1 VPAKTLSKLKTFS
14 SWITQLHTYVDRLEL
29 PNLVKQVVEDSGYM
43 QALRDENTEEAN
55 GRLENVEQFI
65 NVAYDFVTNSDD
77 KSLTA
82 FLTHMTLLGDLD
94 ALTAEEGAQK
104 DRVTLMT
111 LHSAKGLEFPVVFL
125 TGLEEGV
132 FPHSRSLDD
141 PGQLEEE
148 RRLAYVGITR
158 AMDRLY
164 ISHAQRRMVYGQWKP
179 SISSRFLRELPE
191 KLLRPIESTA
201 AKLAAQLKPGGPIN
215 RRNAQDVVWMQ
226 DWGQGDET
234 QRRPVVAPKGPR
246 VKVEALEVG
255 DRVRHE
261 KFGEGVVARI
271 IGSGEKATLAV
282 SFPGLGQKI
291 LDPRIAPLE
300 RLDF

>member
-1 VPAKTLSKLKTFS
+1 
-14 SWITQLHTYVDRLEL
+14 
-29 PNLVKQVVEDSGYM
+29 VV
-43 QALRDENTEEAN
+43 
-55 GRLENVEQFI
+55 
-65 NVAYDFVTNSDD
+65 NSDD

-94 ALTAEEGAQK
+94 ALTSEENVQK

-158 AMDRLY
+158 AMDQLY
-164 ISHAQRRMVYGQWKP
+164 ICHAQRRMVYGQWKP

-191 KLLRPIESTA
+191 KLVKPVESA
-201 AKLAAQLKPGGPIN
+201 AMKLAAQLRPTTAAGGPIN
-215 RRNAQDVVWMQ
+215 KRNAQDVQWMQ
-226 DWGQGDET
+226 DWSMGDDAP
-234 QRRPVVAPKGPR
+234 RRAQPAPKGPR
-246 VKVEALEVG
+246 VKVDSLSVG